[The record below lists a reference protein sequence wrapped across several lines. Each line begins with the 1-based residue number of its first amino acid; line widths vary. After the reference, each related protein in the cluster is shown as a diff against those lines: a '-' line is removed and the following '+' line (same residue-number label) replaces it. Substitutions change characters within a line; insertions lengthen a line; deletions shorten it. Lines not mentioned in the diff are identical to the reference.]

1 MAALKEL
8 FSGLDPES
16 LLSKLIPQLDT
27 LMGWIVLAARLC
39 VMIVPLLLL
48 GFGLLFL
55 LTPPKEANYKVG
67 YRFWWSM
74 ASLDAWRFTQ
84 RLAGFVWSAL
94 GLALTVIMSIV
105 CAFFVDMAPPT
116 MAEAAGICVIIELV
130 LCAIACIGIDVL
142 VVMTF
147 DRDGYRRS
155 DYTE

>member
-16 LLSKLIPQLDT
+16 ILSKLIPQLDT

-39 VMIVPLLLL
+39 VMIIPLLLL

-74 ASLDAWRFTQ
+74 ASLDAWRYTQ
-84 RLAGFVWSAL
+84 RLAGLIWSGL

-105 CAFFVDMAPPT
+105 CAFFVDMAAPD
-116 MAEAAGICVIIELV
+116 MATAAFVCVIIDLV
-130 LCAIACIGIDVL
+130 LAAAACIFIDVM
-142 VVMTF
+142 VVKTF

-155 DYTE
+155 DYEE